1 MPVRQQGETQPGES
15 AAGAARARRSRATA
29 RDALELAT
37 ATHLACRRVDM
48 GTLARELGV
57 ARATLYRWFGSRE
70 ALLEELLLA
79 RARAYAGHAHGQSDA
94 QGDERLMQMVRGM
107 VDSSRVATPV
117 RKFVEREPRLA
128 LRILAGHD
136 GRLHRFFVDLSLRE
150 IALTRGERQARELET
165 TVDAT
170 VQLINTLIWMA
181 VAIGEEP
188 PAERVEELA
197 RELLAQNPAPRA
209 GAGVTE
215 RGRATG
221 TRARRVQPDSATP
234 DPAA

>member
-1 MPVRQQGETQPGES
+1 MKRELGKRES
-15 AAGAARARRSRATA
+15 RGGGAEGALRAPRSRATA

-37 ATHLACRRVDM
+37 ATHLAGRRVDM
-48 GTLARELGV
+48 GTLAGELGV

-79 RARAYAGHAHGQSDA
+79 RARAYAGTAHGRSDG

-107 VDSSRVATPV
+107 VDASRVATPV

-128 LRILAGHD
+128 LHILAGHD

-150 IALTRGERQARELET
+150 IALTRGEKQAHELEAR
-165 TVDAT
+165 VDAT

-188 PAERVEELA
+188 PAERVEGLA
-197 RELLAQNPAPRA
+197 RELLAANPARNA
-209 GAGVTE
+209 S
-215 RGRATG
+215 RGRA
-221 TRARRVQPDSATP
+221 
-234 DPAA
+234 